1 MSFPRRV
8 KQGIRPACRL
18 PVERLAH
25 ICADARCKRRSS
37 DLVNKKHTH
46 YIDPTKSINM
56 AVAEKPTIL
65 IVEDEPSII
74 ELVTFTLKEAG
85 WNVAAVQNV
94 ADAWN
99 FIQQRL
105 PQLILLDWM
114 LPDQSGLRLLSRI
127 RGDRQFNEL
136 PVIMLTAKSMEED
149 KIAGL
154 DNGADD
160 YVTKPF
166 SPRELTARI
175 NALLRRKTPE
185 HSQQLMSAGKITL
198 DPVSCSVSID
208 NEKIDIGHAEFKL
221 LKFFLAHPERVFSRS
236 QLLDKVWGDH
246 VVIEER
252 TVDVHVLRLRKALKE
267 AEHLIKTVRS
277 VGYMLSEK

>member
-1 MSFPRRV
+1 M
-8 KQGIRPACRL
+8 A
-18 PVERLAH
+18 
-25 ICADARCKRRSS
+25 ADKPSI
-37 DLVNKKHTH
+37 LV
-46 YIDPTKSINM
+46 
-56 AVAEKPTIL
+56 
-65 IVEDEPSII
+65 VEDEPSIA

-85 WNVAAVQNV
+85 WDTFVVHNAT
-94 ADAWN
+94 DAWESM
-99 FIQQRL
+99 QRRMPHL
-105 PQLILLDWM
+105 LLLDWM

-127 RGDRQFNEL
+127 RADRQFNEL

-160 YVTKPF
+160 YITKPF

-175 NALLRRKTPE
+175 KALLRRKAPE
-185 HSQQLMSAGKITL
+185 HAQSLMTAGAVSL
-198 DPVSCSVSID
+198 DPVSCTVSID
-208 NEKIDIGHAEFKL
+208 GEKIDIGHAEFRL
-221 LKFFLAHPERVFSRS
+221 LKFFLAHPDRVFSRS

-252 TVDVHVLRLRKALKE
+252 TVDVHVLRLRKALKD
-267 AEHLIKTVRS
+267 AEYLIKTVRS